1 MYSTLFVQANA
12 NLRGSL
18 QLGSSVTME
27 GNNALTTRT
36 ITTGNS
42 NTAGTITGTWTL
54 SGRWEATYAD
64 LAEYYAS
71 DANYLLGTVLE
82 FGGDKE
88 VTIASF
94 ETTRLAGVVSSD
106 PAYVLNSNIHTE
118 HPVRLALVGRVPV
131 RVKGNIHKGDMLV
144 SGGNGIAKA
153 CAQPI
158 LGQVIGKSLQDFV
171 ATGNSIGVVE
181 VAISRH

>member
-1 MYSTLFVQANA
+1 
-12 NLRGSL
+12 
-18 QLGSSVTME
+18 ME

-42 NTAGTITGTWTL
+42 STTGTITGNWAL

-106 PAYVLNSNIHTE
+106 PAYVLNSNINTE

-171 ATGNSIGVVE
+171 ATGNSIGIVE